1 MILKPKSLR
10 WTVKTSEFRK
20 ISIDVEI
27 QKYMEVVSSI
37 EKKSLIEKIATKK
50 KYFGI
55 YLFHTQKQT
64 KKRKQINLCITVVI
78 SIPLSCFFFFFFL
91 SFKSLRDID
100 FKGHRVIN

>member
-50 KYFGI
+50 NILVSTFFIHKNK
-55 YLFHTQKQT
+55 QKNVS
-64 KKRKQINLCITVVI
+64 KLICV
-78 SIPLSCFFFFFFL
+78 
-91 SFKSLRDID
+91 
-100 FKGHRVIN
+100 